1 MFGIFLAI
9 ALAAPIPELATLQDA
24 DARVAAIAWRLQTA
38 NAALCTEI
46 APLAGFTVETLG
58 QYQPSVRAVVAAQTG
73 LGARPQVRDVVKGA
87 PADLAGLQVGDVLS
101 AINGVAT
108 SQDLPEQASYAAT
121 ATAQAMIDAGLRAPP
136 LVLRLL
142 RGQAVRTVRIEGVPG
157 CASQVEIVTGEN
169 MNAQAD
175 GRYVQV
181 SGSLVDFA
189 ANDDE
194 LATVVAHELAHNILH
209 HPVRAENEKA
219 SRGIFA
225 RFGDGSA
232 ELRKTEF
239 EADRLAVWLIARAGY
254 DLDAVVPFW
263 TRLGQKSVPETGPY
277 PDWNERTDRV
287 AAAVAEV
294 KSQRATGSDLKPV
307 RLTE

>member
-1 MFGIFLAI
+1 MFGIVLALAI
-9 ALAAPIPELATLQDA
+9 AAPSPELAMLKNA

-38 NAALCTEI
+38 NAPLCTET
-46 APLAGFTVETLG
+46 APLAGFTIETLA

-73 LGARPQVRDVVKGA
+73 LGARPQVQHVVEGA
-87 PADLAGLQVGDVLS
+87 PADLAGLRAGDVLT

-108 SQDLPEQASYAAT
+108 SRDLPEQASYAAT
-121 ATAQAMIDAGLRAPP
+121 ATAQAMIDTGLKAPP
-136 LVLRLL
+136 LVLRIS
-142 RGQAVRTVRIEGVPG
+142 RGRAVRTVRIKGVPG
-157 CASQVEIVTGEN
+157 CASQVEIVTGES
-169 MNAQAD
+169 MNAHAD
-175 GRYVQV
+175 GHYVQV
-181 SGSLVDFA
+181 MGSLVDFA

-209 HPVRAENEKA
+209 HPARAENEKA

-232 ELRKTEF
+232 ELRRTEF
-239 EADRLAVWLIARAGY
+239 AADRLAVWLIARAGY

-294 KSQRATGSDLKPV
+294 KAQREAGGELKPV
-307 RLTE
+307 GLAE